1 MFKRLWHN
9 TRAASSGIIAT
20 LIFISIGLSVGAAV
34 LPQAIVDISNTT
46 KYTGAPTAVTTLVP
60 VLGVVAIAAV
70 LLVLVYT
77 AIRKR

>member
-1 MFKRLWHN
+1 MFKKLWKS
-9 TRAASSGIIAT
+9 TRAASSGIIVT
-20 LIFISIGLSVGAAV
+20 LIMLSIGLTVGAAV

-70 LLVLVYT
+70 LLVLLYT
-77 AIRKR
+77 AIRRK